1 MRLAPKCAL
10 FELCKSDLY
19 VTRPS
24 TPGAHSIR
32 QRDRGPAGSACT
44 NVWPC
49 GCVSVACVC
58 VCECAWLCVNI
69 CAQTVHLSI
78 CLWLHAV
85 AHTHVDKLAHT
96 HTHTNTDTR
105 THSRAGDTHA
115 FCFIYLPFCLISN
128 LAHNFV
134 FCCILC
140 RARLTRYNQRYACV
154 CA

>member
-19 VTRPS
+19 VTRPGK
-24 TPGAHSIR
+24 PGAVAGHRIR
-32 QRDRGPAGSACT
+32 QKERGPAGSACT

-49 GCVSVACVC
+49 GCVSLSVCVC

-85 AHTHVDKLAHT
+85 AHTRRLTHTHVDKLAHT
-96 HTHTNTDTR
+96 HT
-105 THSRAGDTHA
+105 
-115 FCFIYLPFCLISN
+115 Y
-128 LAHNFV
+128 
-134 FCCILC
+134 
-140 RARLTRYNQRYACV
+140 
-154 CA
+154 